1 MKSKQIF
8 IFSDLEDLRSILHDF
23 ETNYNVQYYA
33 TGLFDNPDTP
43 KYSSI
48 FDVTNLGISN
58 VGDWNL
64 CLNLLV
70 IDKSDSIKIREV
82 PQRKGGIKY
91 AIDQM
96 INPRS
101 ILLKTGGAFKEG
113 VLVAGAVGTISN
125 DLYSNTLF
133 NNISK
138 KIKTNHTFI
147 WFNVKFQYKSN

>member
-8 IFSDLEDLRSILHDF
+8 IFSDIEDLKSILQDF
-23 ETNYNVQYYA
+23 ETNNNVQYYA
-33 TGLFDNPDTP
+33 TGLFDYSEIL

-48 FDVTNLGISN
+48 FDVSNLRVAN

-70 IDKSDSIKIREV
+70 IGKDDSVKFREV

-101 ILLKTGGAFKEG
+101 IVLKTGGVFKEG
-113 VLVAGAVGTISN
+113 VLVAGAIGTIS
-125 DLYSNTLF
+125 DDIYSNTLF
-133 NNISK
+133 NNLSK
-138 KIKTNHTFI
+138 K
-147 WFNVKFQYKSN
+147 